1 MKNALKT
8 ARSMG
13 GNTKREGYIYLA
25 ASAEHVITIG
35 EFPLKRLGKE
45 VYAPVAARYKIKPT
59 RVAREIARA
68 VEEIWDHGDRERLEE
83 ILNRKCFEKPSP
95 GEMILGLSMYI
106 VKEDGEG

>member
-1 MKNALKT
+1 MKDALK
-8 ARSMG
+8 AAKSMG

-25 ASAEHVITIG
+25 ASAEHVIARG

-83 ILNRKCFEKPSP
+83 VLNRKCPDKPSP

-106 VKEDGEG
+106 VNEDGER